1 MLSLF
6 FGLAAALSWG
16 VHDVCVRLAADRAGV
31 NLSLLVVLATGLAV
45 ILPLSFVAGDWS
57 GLTARN
63 AILAG
68 LSGFIYAGASYSL
81 YRAFAI
87 GPVRLVAP
95 IVATYPILSVIWAV
109 WQGAEPSPGQ
119 VVAVL
124 AIVVGVGL
132 MAALANDPQDAAN
145 GDRRSAAPL
154 WAALA
159 SCGFALTFAVGQVAS
174 SDGAELPV
182 VALSRA
188 AAVLT
193 LAGGLAALR
202 VWPEAS
208 GAPWRLLIM
217 MGLCDIA
224 AITLVLGSGSLPHP
238 EFASIMSSIF
248 GMVTILLA
256 CVFLK
261 ERVTLPQWGAAVLV
275 FAGIGYLAA

>member
-1 MLSLF
+1 
-6 FGLAAALSWG
+6 

-31 NLSLLVVLATGLAV
+31 NLSLLVVLVTGLAV

-57 GLTARN
+57 GMTTRN
-63 AILAG
+63 AIFAG

-119 VVAVL
+119 AVAVL

-145 GDRRSAAPL
+145 DGHRRRAAPL
-154 WAALA
+154 WAAMA

-174 SDGAELPV
+174 SGGAELPV

-188 AAVLT
+188 AAVLA

-261 ERVTLPQWGAAVLV
+261 ERVTLAQWGAAVLV